1 VPGKVFA
8 TGAAALLMGLAAG
21 CGGDDDGGRDAAAPS
36 VDDAGG
42 GTVVVYSGREEEL
55 VAPLFEQFEEES
67 GVDVQVRYGDS
78 AELAATI
85 AEEGEN
91 SPADVYFAQ
100 DPGALGAVE
109 QAGLLAELPEE
120 LLGRVDERFRD
131 PDGHWVGT
139 SGRARVIAY
148 NTEMVS
154 EDELPESVFDLTA
167 PEWKGKLGVSPTNGS
182 FQAFVTAMRLS
193 EGEDATREW
202 LEGIL
207 ANEPKIYDGNTPI
220 VEAAAAGE
228 IELGLVNHY
237 YLYVV
242 REEQPDAP
250 IENLYLPG
258 DDPGALVSAAGAA
271 ILDGA
276 EHPDEAE
283 QLVDFL
289 LSEAGQRFYAEAA
302 AEAEYPLIEGVE
314 PREGLPPL
322 DELEG
327 PELELD
333 ALGPEL
339 ERTLELLNEVGFT
352 T

>member
-1 VPGKVFA
+1 VSGKLFA
-8 TGAAALLMGLAAG
+8 TGAAALLLGMAAG
-21 CGGDDDGGRDAAAPS
+21 CGGDDEEGNDGAAAS
-36 VDDAGG
+36 GDGG

-85 AEEGEN
+85 AEEGDN

-109 QAGLLAELPEE
+109 EAGLLAELPDE
-120 LLGRVDERFRD
+120 LLERVDERFRD

-139 SGRARVIAY
+139 SGRARVIVY
-148 NTEMVS
+148 NTEMVA

-167 PEWKGKLGVSPTNGS
+167 PEWEGKLGVSPTNGS

-193 EGEDATREW
+193 EGEDVTREW
-202 LEGIL
+202 LEAIL
-207 ANEPKIYDGNTPI
+207 ANDPKIYDGNTPI

-228 IELGLVNHY
+228 VELGLVNHY

-258 DDPGALVSAAGAA
+258 DDPGALVSTAGAA

-314 PREGLPPL
+314 PREGLPSL

-327 PELELD
+327 PALELD

-339 ERTLELLNEVGFT
+339 ERTLQLLNEVGFT

>member
-1 VPGKVFA
+1 MPGKLLA
-8 TGAAALLMGLAAG
+8 AGTAALLLAIAAG
-21 CGGDDDGGRDAAAPS
+21 CGGDDDDGNDDAAAS
-36 VDDAGG
+36 VGDG

-55 VAPLFEQFEEES
+55 VAPLFEQFEQES
-67 GVDVQVRYGDS
+67 GIDVQVRYGDS

-109 QAGLLAELPEE
+109 EAGLLAELPDE
-120 LLGRVDERFRD
+120 LLDRVDERFRD

-139 SGRARVIAY
+139 SGRARVIVY

-193 EGEDATREW
+193 EGDEATREW

-228 IELGLVNHY
+228 VELGLVNHY

-258 DDPGALVSAAGAA
+258 NDPGALVSTAGAA
-271 ILDGA
+271 ILEDG

-289 LSEAGQRFYAEAA
+289 LSEVGQRFYAEAA

-339 ERTLELLNEVGFT
+339 ERTLQLLNEVGFT

>member
-1 VPGKVFA
+1 VPGKLFA
-8 TGAAALLMGLAAG
+8 TGAAALLLGMAAG
-21 CGGDDDGGRDAAAPS
+21 CGGDDDGGNDGAAAS
-36 VDDAGG
+36 GDGGG

-85 AEEGEN
+85 AEEGDS

-109 QAGLLAELPEE
+109 EAGLLAELPDE
-120 LLGRVDERFRD
+120 LLERVDERFRD

-148 NTEMVS
+148 NTEMVA

-167 PEWKGKLGVSPTNGS
+167 PEWEGKLGVSPTNGS

-258 DDPGALVSAAGAA
+258 DDPGALVSTAGAA

-289 LSEAGQRFYAEAA
+289 LSDAGQRFYAEAA

-314 PREGLPPL
+314 PREGLPSL

-327 PELELD
+327 PALELD

-339 ERTLELLNEVGFT
+339 ERTLQLLNEVGFT

>member
-1 VPGKVFA
+1 MPGKLLA
-8 TGAAALLMGLAAG
+8 TGAAVLLLGIAAG
-21 CGGDDDGGRDAAAPS
+21 CGGDDDGGNDDAAAS
-36 VDDAGG
+36 VGDGGG

-67 GVDVQVRYGDS
+67 GIDVQVRYGDS

-85 AEEGEN
+85 AEEGDN

-109 QAGLLAELPEE
+109 EAGLLAELPDE
-120 LLGRVDERFRD
+120 LVERVDERFRD

-139 SGRARVIAY
+139 SGRARVIVY

-154 EDELPESVFDLTA
+154 EEELPDSVFDLTA

-182 FQAFVTAMRLS
+182 FQAFVTAMRLT
-193 EGEDATREW
+193 EGDDATRDW

-228 IELGLVNHY
+228 VELGLVNHY

-258 DDPGALVSAAGAA
+258 DDPGALVSTAGAA

-283 QLVDFL
+283 QLLDFL

-314 PREGLPPL
+314 PREGLPPI

-339 ERTLELLNEVGFT
+339 ERTLQLLNEVGFT

>member
-1 VPGKVFA
+1 
-8 TGAAALLMGLAAG
+8 
-21 CGGDDDGGRDAAAPS
+21 
-36 VDDAGG
+36 
-42 GTVVVYSGREEEL
+42 
-55 VAPLFEQFEEES
+55 
-67 GVDVQVRYGDS
+67 
-78 AELAATI
+78 
-85 AEEGEN
+85 
-91 SPADVYFAQ
+91 
-100 DPGALGAVE
+100 
-109 QAGLLAELPEE
+109 
-120 LLGRVDERFRD
+120 
-131 PDGHWVGT
+131 
-139 SGRARVIAY
+139 VIVY
-148 NTEMVS
+148 NTDMLS
-154 EDELPESVFDLTA
+154 EDELPDSVFDLTG
-167 PEWKGKLGVSPTNGS
+167 PEWKSKLGVSPTNGS
-182 FQAFVTAMRLS
+182 FQAFVTVMRLT
-193 EGEDATREW
+193 EGDDATREW

-220 VEAAAAGE
+220 VEATAAGE

-258 DDPGALVSAAGAA
+258 DDPGALVSVAGAA

-276 EHPDEAE
+276 EHPDQAE

-289 LSEAGQRFYAEAA
+289 LSEAGQRFYADAA
-302 AEAEYPLIEGVE
+302 AEAEYPLVEGVE

-327 PELELD
+327 PKVELD

-339 ERTLELLNEVGFT
+339 ERTLQLLNEVGFT

>member
-1 VPGKVFA
+1 MPGKVFA
-8 TGAAALLMGLAAG
+8 TGAAALLMGLAA
-21 CGGDDDGGRDAAAPS
+21 CGGDDDGGSSGAAAS
-36 VDDAGG
+36 VGDGGG

-120 LLGRVDERFRD
+120 LLERVDERFRD

-258 DDPGALVSAAGAA
+258 DDPGALVSTAGAA

-283 QLVDFL
+283 RLVDFL

-302 AEAEYPLIEGVE
+302 AEAEYPLIDGVE

-339 ERTLELLNEVGFT
+339 ERTLQLLNEVGFT

>member
-1 VPGKVFA
+1 VPGKLFA
-8 TGAAALLMGLAAG
+8 IGAAALLMGLAAG
-21 CGGDDDGGRDAAAPS
+21 CGGDDEDGGDAAAS
-36 VDDAGG
+36 AGEVGG

-67 GVDVQVRYGDS
+67 GVDLQVRYGDS

-85 AEEGEN
+85 AEEGES

-109 QAGLLAELPEE
+109 EAGLLAELPDE
-120 LLGRVDERFRD
+120 LLERVDERFRD

-139 SGRARVIAY
+139 SGRARVIVY
-148 NTEMVS
+148 NTELVS
-154 EDELPESVFDLTA
+154 DDELPDSVFDLTD

-182 FQAFVTAMRLS
+182 FQAFVTVMRLS
-193 EGEDATREW
+193 EGEDATRDW
-202 LEGIL
+202 LQGIL

-220 VEAAAAGE
+220 VEATAAGE

-258 DDPGALVSAAGAA
+258 DDPGALVSVAGAA
-271 ILDGA
+271 ILEEA

-283 QLVDFL
+283 QLLDFL
-289 LSEAGQRFYAEAA
+289 LSEPGQRFYAEAA

-327 PELELD
+327 PEVELD

-339 ERTLELLNEVGFT
+339 ERTLQILNEVGFT

>member
-1 VPGKVFA
+1 
-8 TGAAALLMGLAAG
+8 
-21 CGGDDDGGRDAAAPS
+21 
-36 VDDAGG
+36 
-42 GTVVVYSGREEEL
+42 
-55 VAPLFEQFEEES
+55 
-67 GVDVQVRYGDS
+67 
-78 AELAATI
+78 
-85 AEEGEN
+85 
-91 SPADVYFAQ
+91 
-100 DPGALGAVE
+100 
-109 QAGLLAELPEE
+109 
-120 LLGRVDERFRD
+120 
-131 PDGHWVGT
+131 
-139 SGRARVIAY
+139 VIAY

-302 AEAEYPLIEGVE
+302 AEAEYPLIDGVE
-314 PREGLPPL
+314 PRDGLPPL

-333 ALGPEL
+333 SLGPEL
-339 ERTLELLNEVGFT
+339 ERTLQLLNEVGFT